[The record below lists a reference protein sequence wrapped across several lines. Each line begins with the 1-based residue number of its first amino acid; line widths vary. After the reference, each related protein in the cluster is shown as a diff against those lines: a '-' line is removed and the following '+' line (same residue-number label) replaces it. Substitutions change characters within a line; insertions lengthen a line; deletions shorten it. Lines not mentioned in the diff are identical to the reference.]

1 MRKELRKRGIHHLK
15 VVWSQEAPRPLAPG
29 GGAPPPAGDTR
40 PASSPPPGR
49 PGSVSFVPGAA
60 GLVLAGAVIRD
71 LAGL

>member
-15 VVWSQEAPRPLAPG
+15 VVWSREEPRPLAPG
-29 GGAPPPAGDTR
+29 GGAPPRRGH
-40 PASSPPPGR
+40 PPRLLPR
-49 PGSVSFVPGAA
+49 RAVPGSVSFVPGAA